1 MQKLVA
7 LTPAAH
13 NPSIL
18 PPSSHDPSKHK
29 RFAEAHELEKAL
41 KEIVKGEVRFGDGD
55 RALYATDGSNY
66 RQVPIGVVVPR
77 DVEDAIATMRLCRM
91 YGAPVLSRG
100 GGTSL
105 CGQCCNFA
113 VILDFS
119 KYCNQLLE
127 LNHREKYARV
137 QPGIVLDTLRKAAE
151 HFHLTFGPDPATHN
165 HCTLGGMIGNNSCG
179 VHALMAGKTEE
190 NVYELDILTYD
201 GLHMKVGETSE
212 AELEHI
218 IREGGRRGE
227 IYSKLKALRDKY
239 ANLIRERYP
248 NIPRRVSGYNLNE
261 LLPENHFNVARAL
274 VGSEATCVMVLE
286 AKLRLVYSP
295 PARTL
300 VVLGYDDVYAAGD
313 HVPEVLTFK
322 PIGLEGIDNRLV
334 GYMKKK
340 GLHVE
345 DLALLPDGKGFLLV
359 EFGGE
364 NKEESDMKARAMMAR
379 LKAGANAPKM
389 KLYDDKK
396 QEKLVWEIRESGL
409 GATAFVPGEP
419 VTWEGWEDSAV
430 PPDKVGHYLRDLRK
444 LLEKHGY
451 NCSLYGHFGQGC
463 IHTRIDFDFR
473 TVEGIR
479 NYRAFIS
486 EAADLVV
493 SYGGSISGEHGDGQS
508 KAEMLPKMFGPELV
522 QAFQEFKAIWDPQ
535 NKMNPNKVVDPF
547 PIDEN
552 LRLGADFAPWQPETH
567 FKFPEDEGRFWHA
580 TMRCVGVGKC
590 RRKEE
595 GVMCPSYMVTLE
607 EKHSTRGRA
616 HMLFEMLQGEELKS
630 GWQDE
635 SVKEALDLC
644 LSCKG
649 CKGECPVNVDIPTYK
664 AEFMSH
670 YYEKHKRPISAFAFG
685 YIDRWAALASI
696 APEFANFFSQTPGFS
711 DLMKA
716 VLKIPSQRQI
726 PPFAPQSFR
735 QWFNGRKTDRSP
747 GPQVILWTDTFNNY
761 FHAHT
766 AKAAVEV
773 LEYMGWR
780 VRIPRENLC
789 CGRPLYDFG
798 MLDEAKVYLKRILR
812 SLERDIQAGFPIL
825 VLEPSCASV
834 FKEELKN
841 LLPDEHLS
849 EKLSG
854 QVMLLS
860 EFIQKKASEFEFPQL
875 KRKAITQNHCHHKAI
890 FKTEAEEQVFKR
902 IGLDAKVLD
911 SGCCGMAGPFGFEE
925 QKYEVSQACGERVL
939 LPAVREAAEDELIL
953 ADGFSCREQIRQNTD
968 RYPLHLA
975 DVLNA
980 AIKQDLPKS
989 GKPEAHIVK
998 RINSEAAIGKV
1009 KAGAALTALLG
1020 TAAFGLWAFFD
1031 HRNRKAS
1038 RGKVIEM
1045 GSR

>member
-1 MQKLVA
+1 
-7 LTPAAH
+7 
-13 NPSIL
+13 
-18 PPSSHDPSKHK
+18 
-29 RFAEAHELEKAL
+29 
-41 KEIVKGEVRFGDGD
+41 
-55 RALYATDGSNY
+55 
-66 RQVPIGVVVPR
+66 
-77 DVEDAIATMRLCRM
+77 
-91 YGAPVLSRG
+91 
-100 GGTSL
+100 
-105 CGQCCNFA
+105 
-113 VILDFS
+113 
-119 KYCNQLLE
+119 
-127 LNHREKYARV
+127 
-137 QPGIVLDTLRKAAE
+137 
-151 HFHLTFGPDPATHN
+151 
-165 HCTLGGMIGNNSCG
+165 MIGNNSCG

-190 NVYELDILTYD
+190 NVLELDVLTYD
-201 GLHMKVGETSE
+201 GLHIKVGETSE
-212 AELEHI
+212 PELESI
-218 IREGGRRGE
+218 IRQGGRRGE
-227 IYSKLKALRDKY
+227 IYSRLKNLRDKY

-248 NIPRRVSGYNLNE
+248 KIPRRVSGYNLNE
-261 LLPENHFNVARAL
+261 LLPENKFNVAKAL

-286 AKLRLVYSP
+286 AKLKLVYSP

-300 VVLGYDDVYAAGD
+300 VVLGYPDVYSAGD
-313 HVPEVLTFK
+313 HVPEVLEFG
-322 PIGLEGIDNRLV
+322 PIGLEGIDDRLV

-340 GLHVE
+340 GLHAS
-345 DLALLPDGKGFLLV
+345 DLSLLPEGNGFLLV

-364 NKEESDMKARAMMAR
+364 NKAEADAKARAMMAR
-379 LKAGANAPKM
+379 LGFKPNSPKM

-396 QEKLVWEIRESGL
+396 QEKMVWEIRESGL

-430 PPDKVGHYLRDLRK
+430 PPEKVGDYLRDLRK

-451 NCSLYGHFGQGC
+451 GCALYGHFGQGC

-479 NYRAFIS
+479 NYRAFM
-486 EAADLVV
+486 EDATDLVV

-522 QAFQEFKAIWDPQ
+522 EAFREFKSIWDPQ
-535 NKMNPNKVVDPF
+535 NKMNPQKVVDAF

-552 LRLGADFAPWQPETH
+552 LRLGVDFRPWEPNTH
-567 FKFPEDEGRFWHA
+567 FKFPEDEGQFWHA

-590 RRKEE
+590 RRKED

-616 HMLFEMLQGEELKS
+616 HMLFEMLQGEELKN

-649 CKGECPVNVDIPTYK
+649 CKGECPVNVDMATYK

-670 YYEKHKRPISAFAFG
+670 YYEKHKRPMSAYAFG
-685 YIDRWAALASI
+685 HIDRWAELASI
-696 APEFANFFSQTPGFS
+696 APEIANFFSQTPGLS

-716 VLKIPSQRQI
+716 VLDVPKEREIPA
-726 PPFAPQSFR
+726 FAPQTFR
-735 QWFNGRKTDRSP
+735 SWFQNRRTNRAP

-773 LEYMGWR
+773 LEHMGWR
-780 VRIPRENLC
+780 VRIPRANLC

-798 MLDEAKVYLKRILR
+798 MLDEAKIYLKRILHE
-812 SLERDIQAGFPIL
+812 LERDIQAGYPIV

-841 LLPDEHLS
+841 LLPEEHLS

-860 EFIQKKASEFEFPQL
+860 EFIQKKATEFKFPDL
-875 KRKAITQNHCHHKAI
+875 KRKAVVQAHCHHKAI
-890 FKTEAEEQVFKR
+890 FKTEAEEKVLKR
-902 IGLDAKVLD
+902 IGVEAEVLD
-911 SGCCGMAGPFGFEE
+911 SGCCGMAGPFGFEAS
-925 QKYEVSQACGERVL
+925 KYEVSQACAERVL
-939 LPAVREAAEDELIL
+939 LPAIRKAPDDRIVI

-975 DVLNA
+975 DVLKM
-980 AIKQDLPKS
+980 AIQEEAPKT
-989 GKPEAHIVK
+989 GKPEARIVK
-998 RINSEAAIGKV
+998 DIRSETTKGKV
-1009 KAGAALTALLG
+1009 KTGAAIIALAG
-1020 TAAFGLWAFFD
+1020 TAAFVVSAF
-1031 HRNRKAS
+1031 RAVRKKPA
-1038 RGKVIEM
+1038 KMLEM
-1045 GSR
+1045 PRR

>member
-7 LTPAAH
+7 LTPTAH
-13 NPSIL
+13 SPSIL
-18 PPSSHDPSKHK
+18 RPSSHDASKHK
-29 RFAEAHELEKAL
+29 RFAQARQLEEDL
-41 KEIVKGEVRFGDGD
+41 KQIIKGEVRFSDGD

-66 RQVPIGVVVPR
+66 RQIPIGVVVPR
-77 DVEDAIATMRLCRM
+77 DIEDAIATMRLCRM
-91 YGAPVLSRG
+91 HGAPVLSRG

-127 LNHREKYARV
+127 LNHKEKYARV
-137 QPGIVLDTLRKAAE
+137 QPGIVLDTLRNAAE
-151 HFHLTFGPDPATHN
+151 KFNLTFGPDPATHN

-190 NVYELDILTYD
+190 NVIELDVLTYD

-212 AELEHI
+212 AELENI
-218 IREGGRRGE
+218 IRQGGRRGE
-227 IYSKLKALRDKY
+227 IYAKLKSLRDKY
-239 ANLIRERYP
+239 ADLVRERYP
-248 NIPRRVSGYNLNE
+248 KIPRRVSGYNLNE
-261 LLPENHFNVARAL
+261 LLPENNFNVARAL
-274 VGSEATCVMVLE
+274 VGTEATCVMVLE

-295 PARTL
+295 PSRTL
-300 VVLGYDDVYAAGD
+300 VVLGYPDVYSAGD
-313 HVPEVLTFK
+313 HVPEVLEFK
-322 PIGLEGIDNRLV
+322 PIGLEGIDDRLV
-334 GYMKKK
+334 TYMKRK
-340 GLHVE
+340 GLNVE
-345 DLALLPDGKGFLLV
+345 DLPLLPEGNGFLLV

-364 NKEESDMKARAMMAR
+364 SKQESDAKARAMMAR
-379 LKAGANAPKM
+379 LKAKAKSPTM
-389 KLYDDKK
+389 KLYDDEK

-419 VTWEGWEDSAV
+419 VAWEGWEDSAV
-430 PPDKVGHYLRDLRK
+430 PPERVGHYLRDLRK
-444 LLEKHGY
+444 LFEKHGY
-451 NCSLYGHFGQGC
+451 GCSLYGHFGQGC

-522 QAFQEFKAIWDPQ
+522 RAFEEFKAIWDPQ

-552 LRLGADFAPWQPETH
+552 LRLGADFRPWEPETH
-567 FKFPEDEGRFWHA
+567 FKFPEDEGHLWHA

-616 HMLFEMLQGEELKS
+616 HMLFEMLQGEELKD

-635 SVKEALDLC
+635 GVKEALDLC

-649 CKGECPVNVDIPTYK
+649 CKGECPVNVDMATYK

-670 YYEKHKRPISAFAFG
+670 YYEKHKRPVSAYAFG
-685 YIDRWAALASI
+685 HIDRWAELASI
-696 APEFANFFSQTPGFS
+696 APEIANFFSQTPGFS
-711 DLMKA
+711 DLMKS
-716 VLKIPSQRQI
+716 VLDIPKQRQI
-726 PPFAPQSFR
+726 PAFAPETFR
-735 QWFNGRKTDRSP
+735 DWFNHRKSDRSP
-747 GPQVILWTDTFNNY
+747 GPQVILWADTFNNH

-773 LEYMGWR
+773 LEHMGWR
-780 VRIPRENLC
+780 VRIPREKLC

-798 MLDEAKVYLKRILR
+798 MLDEAKLYLKRILG
-812 SLERDIQAGFPIL
+812 SLERDIQAGYPIV

-841 LLPDEHLS
+841 LLPEEHLS

-854 QVMLLS
+854 QTMLLS
-860 EFIQKKASEFEFPQL
+860 EFIQKKASEFKFPQL
-875 KRKAITQNHCHHKAI
+875 KRKAMVQSHCHHKSI
-890 FKTEAEEQVFKR
+890 FKTDAEEKLFKR
-902 IGLDAKVLD
+902 LGIEANLLD
-911 SGCCGMAGPFGFEE
+911 SGCCGMAGPFGFEAA
-925 QKYEVSQACGERVL
+925 KYEVSQACGERVL
-939 LPAVREAAEDELIL
+939 LPAVRTAPADELVI
-953 ADGFSCREQIRQNTD
+953 ADGFSCREQIRQSTD

-975 DVLNA
+975 DVLKMA
-980 AIKQDLPKS
+980 LKDELPKA
-989 GKPEAHIVK
+989 GKPEAAVVK
-998 RINSEAAIGKV
+998 QIRSEAAMGKL
-1009 KAGAALTALLG
+1009 KASAAILALLG
-1020 TAAFGLWAFFD
+1020 TAAFGLWALFD
-1031 HRNRKAS
+1031 WRNRQPK
-1038 RGKVIEM
+1038 RGKIIEM

>member
-7 LTPAAH
+7 LTPTTH
-13 NPSIL
+13 SPSVL
-18 PPSSHDPSKHK
+18 PPSSHHPSKHK
-29 RFAEAHELEKAL
+29 RFAQSRELERAL
-41 KEIVKGEVRFGDGD
+41 KDVIKGEVRFSDGD
-55 RALYATDGSNY
+55 RALYAADGSNY
-66 RQVPIGVVVPR
+66 RQIPIGIVVPR
-77 DVEDAIATMRLCRM
+77 DIEDAIATMRLSRM
-91 YGAPVLSRG
+91 HGAPVLSRG

-119 KYCNQLLE
+119 KYCNQILE
-127 LNHREKYARV
+127 LNHRGKYARV
-137 QPGIVLDTLRKAAE
+137 QPGIVLDSLRNTAE
-151 HFHLTFGPDPATHN
+151 RQHLTFGPDPATHT

-179 VHALMAGKTEE
+179 VHALMAGKTDE
-190 NVYELDILTYD
+190 NVIELDVLTYD
-201 GLHMKVGETSE
+201 GLHMKVRKTSE
-212 AELEHI
+212 AELESI
-218 IREGGRRGE
+218 IRQGGRQGE
-227 IYSKLKALRDKY
+227 IYSQMKALRDKY

-248 NIPRRVSGYNLNE
+248 KIPRRVSGYNLNE
-261 LLPENHFNVARAL
+261 LLPENNFNVARAL
-274 VGSEATCVMVLE
+274 VGTEGTCVMVLE
-286 AKLRLVYSP
+286 AKLRLVDSP

-300 VVLGYDDVYAAGD
+300 VVLGYSDVYAAAD
-313 HVPEVLTFK
+313 HVPEVLQFK
-322 PIGLEGIDNRLV
+322 PIGLEGIDDRLV
-334 GYMKKK
+334 SYMKRK
-340 GLHVE
+340 GLNVE
-345 DLALLPDGKGFLLV
+345 DLPLLPEGNGFLLV

-364 NKEESDMKARAMMAR
+364 NRLEADAKACAMMAR
-379 LKAGANAPKM
+379 LKLDPRSPTM
-389 KLYDDKK
+389 KLYDNKK
-396 QEKLVWEIRESGL
+396 QEDLVWEIRESGL

-430 PPDKVGHYLRDLRK
+430 PPEKLGGYLRDLRK
-444 LLEKHGY
+444 LFEKHGY

-463 IHTRIDFDFR
+463 VHTRIDFDFR

-479 NYRAFIS
+479 NYRSFIS
-486 EAADLVV
+486 DATDLVV
-493 SYGGSISGEHGDGQS
+493 GYGGSISGEHGDGQS

-522 QAFQEFKAIWDPQ
+522 QAFREFKAIWDPQ
-535 NKMNPNKVVDPF
+535 NRMNPNKVVDPF

-552 LRLGADFAPWQPETH
+552 LRLGADFNPWEPKTH
-567 FKFPEDEGRFWHA
+567 FKFPEDEGRLWHA
-580 TMRCVGVGKC
+580 AMRCVGVGKC

-616 HMLFEMLQGEELKS
+616 HMLFEMLQGEELKD
-630 GWQDE
+630 GWQEE

-649 CKGECPVNVDIPTYK
+649 CKGECPVNVDIATYK

-670 YYEKHKRPISAFAFG
+670 YYEKHKRPISAYAFG
-685 YIDRWAALASI
+685 HIDRWAALASI
-696 APEFANFFSQTPGFS
+696 APEIANFLSQAPGFS
-711 DLMKA
+711 EVMKSA
-716 VLKIPSQRQI
+716 LDIPKQRQL
-726 PPFAPQSFR
+726 PVFAPQTFR
-735 QWFNGRKTDRSP
+735 DWFSRREPDRSP

-761 FHAHT
+761 FHTHT

-773 LEYMGWR
+773 LEHMGWR

-798 MLDEAKVYLKRILR
+798 MLDEAKGYLKRILR
-812 SLERDIQAGFPIL
+812 GLERDIQAGYPIV

-841 LLPDEHLS
+841 LFPDEHLT

-854 QVMLLS
+854 QTMLLS
-860 EFIQKKASEFEFPQL
+860 EFIQKKAGQFSFPQI
-875 KRKAITQNHCHHKAI
+875 KRKAIAQAHCHHKAI

-902 IGLDAKVLD
+902 IGLEAKMLD
-911 SGCCGMAGPFGFEE
+911 SGCCGMAGPFGFEAA
-925 QKYEVSQACGERVL
+925 KYEVSQACAERVL
-939 LPAVREAAEDELIL
+939 LPAVRGALADELVV

-975 DVLNA
+975 DILKM
-980 AIKQDLPKS
+980 AIKDELPKT
-989 GKPEAHIVK
+989 GMPEVPVVK
-998 RINSEAAIGKV
+998 QIKREAAVGKL

-1020 TAAFGLWAFFD
+1020 TTAFGLWAFLD
-1031 HRNRKAS
+1031 YRNRKS
-1038 RGKVIEM
+1038 NVGNIVEV

>member
-13 NPSIL
+13 DPSTL
-18 PPSSHDPSKHK
+18 PPSSHAPFKHK
-29 RFAEAHELEKAL
+29 RFAQARELEEAL
-41 KEIVKGEVRFGDGD
+41 KQVIKGEVRFSDGD

-77 DVEDAIATMRLCRM
+77 DAEDAIAAMRLCRM
-91 YGAPVLSRG
+91 HGAPVLSRG

-105 CGQCCNFA
+105 CGQCCNVA

-119 KYCNQLLE
+119 KYCHEILE
-127 LNHREKYARV
+127 LNHKEKYARV
-137 QPGIVLDTLRKAAE
+137 LPGVVLDTLRNAAE
-151 HFHLTFGPDPATHN
+151 KFHLTFGPDPATHT

-190 NVYELDILTYD
+190 NVLELDVLTYD

-212 AELEHI
+212 AELANI
-218 IREGGRRGE
+218 VRQGGRRGE
-227 IYSKLKALRDKY
+227 IYSKLKALSDKY
-239 ANLIRERYP
+239 AKLIRERYP
-248 NIPRRVSGYNLNE
+248 KIPRRVSGYNLNQ
-261 LLPENHFNVARAL
+261 LLPENNFNVARAL
-274 VGSEATCVMVLE
+274 VGTEGTCVMVLE

-295 PARTL
+295 PSRTL
-300 VVLGYDDVYAAGD
+300 VVLGYPDVYSGGD
-313 HVPEVLTFK
+313 DVPEVLEFG
-322 PIGLEGIDNRLV
+322 PVGLEGIDDRLV
-334 GYMKKK
+334 GYMKRK
-340 GLHVE
+340 GLNVG
-345 DLALLPDGKGFLLV
+345 DLPLLPEGNGFLLV

-364 NKEESDMKARAMMAR
+364 SKAEADAKARSIMAKLQAR
-379 LKAGANAPKM
+379 PKPPKM

-396 QEKLVWEIRESGL
+396 QEDLVWEIRESGL

-419 VTWEGWEDSAV
+419 VAWEGWEDSAV

-444 LLEKHGY
+444 LFEKHGY
-451 NCSLYGHFGQGC
+451 DCSLYGHFGQGC
-463 IHTRIDFDFR
+463 IHTRINFDFR

-479 NYRAFIS
+479 NYRSFIG

-522 QAFQEFKAIWDPQ
+522 QAFREFKAIWDPQ
-535 NKMNPNKVVDPF
+535 NKMNPGKVVDSF

-552 LRLGADFAPWQPETH
+552 LRLGVDFNPWEPKTH
-567 FKFPEDEGRFWHA
+567 FKFPEDEGHMWHA

-616 HMLFEMLQGEELKS
+616 HLLFEMLQGEELKD

-635 SVKEALDLC
+635 GVKEALDLC

-649 CKGECPVNVDIPTYK
+649 CKGECPVNVDMATYK

-670 YYEKHKRPISAFAFG
+670 YYEKHKRRLSALAFG
-685 YIDRWAALASI
+685 HIDRWAELASI
-696 APEFANFFSQTPGFS
+696 APEVANFFSQTPPFS
-711 DLMKA
+711 TLMKSILEIA
-716 VLKIPSQRQI
+716 PQRQI
-726 PPFAPQSFR
+726 AEFAPQTFR
-735 QWFNGRKTDRSP
+735 SWFKSRKTDRSP
-747 GPQVILWTDTFNNY
+747 GPQVILWADTFNNY

-773 LEYMGWR
+773 LEHMGWR
-780 VRIPRENLC
+780 VRIPREILC

-798 MLDEAKVYLKRILR
+798 MLDEAKLYLKRILR
-812 SLERDIQAGFPIL
+812 SLERDIQAGYPIV

-841 LLPDEHLS
+841 LLPDERLT

-860 EFIQKKASEFEFPQL
+860 EFIQKKATEFEFPQL
-875 KRKAITQNHCHHKAI
+875 KRKAVVQAHCHHKAI
-890 FKTEAEEQVFKR
+890 FKTDPEEKVFNRLGIEAEL
-902 IGLDAKVLD
+902 LDA
-911 SGCCGMAGPFGFEE
+911 GCCGMAGPFGFEAA
-925 QKYEVSQACGERVL
+925 KYEVSQACGERAL
-939 LPAVREAAEDELIL
+939 LPAVRKAADDELVI

-968 RYPLHLA
+968 RFPLHLA
-975 DVLNA
+975 DALQMAFTKN
-980 AIKQDLPKS
+980 LPRK
-989 GKPEAHIVK
+989 GNPEAPIVK
-998 RINSEAAIGKV
+998 RIKSEKRMAQAKT
-1009 KAGAALTALLG
+1009 AAALVALLG
-1020 TAAFGLWAFFD
+1020 TTAFGLWALFS
-1031 HRNRKAS
+1031 R
-1038 RGKVIEM
+1038 RGKSSKSGQVIEM
-1045 GSR
+1045 PTR

>member
-29 RFAEAHELEKAL
+29 RFAQAHELEKAL
-41 KEIVKGEVRFGDGD
+41 KEVVKGEVRFGDGD

-66 RQVPIGVVVPR
+66 RQVPIGIVVPR
-77 DVEDAIATMRLCRM
+77 DAEDAIATMRLCRM

-119 KYCNQLLE
+119 KYCHQLLE

-201 GLHMKVGETSE
+201 GLHMRVGETSE

-295 PARTL
+295 PVRTL
-300 VVLGYDDVYAAGD
+300 VVLGYSDVYAAGD

-334 GYMKKK
+334 NYMQKK
-340 GLHVE
+340 GLHAE

-364 NKEESDMKARAMMAR
+364 SKEESDAKAIAMMAR
-379 LKAGANAPKM
+379 LKAGANAPTM

-486 EAADLVV
+486 EATDLVV

-522 QAFQEFKAIWDPQ
+522 QAFREFKAIWDPH

-635 SVKEALDLC
+635 SVREALDLC

-649 CKGECPVNVDIPTYK
+649 CKGECPVNVDMATYK

-670 YYEKHKRPISAFAFG
+670 YYEKHKRPITAFAFG
-685 YIDRWAALASI
+685 HIDRWAGLASI

-711 DLMKA
+711 DLMKT
-716 VLKIPSQRQI
+716 VLKIPKQRQI
-726 PPFAPQSFR
+726 PEFAPQTFR
-735 QWFNGRKTDRSP
+735 QWFNQRKTDRSP

-761 FHAHT
+761 FHANT

-798 MLDEAKVYLKRILR
+798 MLDEAKLYLKRILR

-841 LLPDEHLS
+841 LLPDEHLT

-854 QVMLLS
+854 QVFLLS

-875 KRKAITQNHCHHKAI
+875 KRKAISQSHCHHKAI

-902 IGLDAKVLD
+902 IGLDAKLLD

-925 QKYEVSQACGERVL
+925 HKYEVSQACGERVL
-939 LPAVREAAEDELIL
+939 LPAVRDAAEDELII
-953 ADGFSCREQIRQNTD
+953 ADGFSCREQIRQNTS

-975 DVLNA
+975 EVLHA

-989 GKPEAHIVK
+989 GKPEARIVK
-998 RINSEAAIGKV
+998 RIQSEAAIGKV

-1020 TAAFGLWAFFD
+1020 TAAFGFWAFFD
-1031 HRNRKAS
+1031 YRNRKAA
-1038 RGKVIEM
+1038 RGKVLEM
-1045 GSR
+1045 GSK

>member
-29 RFAEAHELEKAL
+29 RFAKAHELEKAL
-41 KEIVKGEVRFGDGD
+41 REVVKGEVRFGDGD

-119 KYCNQLLE
+119 KHCHQLLE

-295 PARTL
+295 PVRTL
-300 VVLGYDDVYAAGD
+300 VVLGYPDVYAAGD

-334 GYMKKK
+334 NYMQKK

-364 NKEESDMKARAMMAR
+364 SKEESDAKAMAMMGR
-379 LKAGANAPKM
+379 LKAGANAPTM

-486 EAADLVV
+486 EATDLVV

-522 QAFQEFKAIWDPQ
+522 QAFREFKAIWDPH
-535 NKMNPNKVVDPF
+535 NKMNPKKVVDPF

-649 CKGECPVNVDIPTYK
+649 CKGECPVNVDMATYK

-670 YYEKHKRPISAFAFG
+670 YYEEHKRPITAFAFG
-685 YIDRWAALASI
+685 HIDRWAALASI

-711 DLMKA
+711 DLMKT
-716 VLKIPSQRQI
+716 VLKIPKQRQI
-726 PPFAPQSFR
+726 PEFAPQTFR
-735 QWFNGRKTDRSP
+735 QWFNHRKPDRSP

-766 AKAAVEV
+766 ARAAVEV

-798 MLDEAKVYLKRILR
+798 MLDEAKLYLKRILR
-812 SLERDIQAGFPIL
+812 SLERDIQAGFPIV

-854 QVMLLS
+854 QVYLLS

-875 KRKAITQNHCHHKAI
+875 KRTAISQSHCHHKAI

-902 IGLDAKVLD
+902 IGLDAKLLD

-925 QKYEVSQACGERVL
+925 HKYEVSQACGERVL
-939 LPAVREAAEDELIL
+939 LPAVRDAAKEELII
-953 ADGFSCREQIRQNTD
+953 ADGFSCREQIRQNTS

-975 DVLNA
+975 EVLHA

-989 GKPEAHIVK
+989 GKPEARIVK
-998 RINSEAAIGKV
+998 RIHSDAAIGKV
-1009 KAGAALTALLG
+1009 KAGAALTAVLG
-1020 TAAFGLWAFFD
+1020 TAAFGFWAFFD
-1031 HRNRKAS
+1031 HRSRKAA
-1038 RGKVIEM
+1038 RGKVLEM

>member
-7 LTPAAH
+7 LKPAPHSPAT
-13 NPSIL
+13 L

-29 RFAEAHELEKAL
+29 RFHRSRELEDAL
-41 KEIVKGEVRFGDGD
+41 RDVVKGEVRFSEGD
-55 RALYATDGSNY
+55 RALYAADGSNY
-66 RQVPIGVVVPR
+66 RQVPIGIVVPR
-77 DVEDAIATMRLCRM
+77 DMEDAIRTMRLCRM
-91 YGAPVLSRG
+91 HNAPVLSRG

-119 KYCNQLLE
+119 KYCHQILE
-127 LNHREKYARV
+127 LNYKEKYARV
-137 QPGIVLDTLRKAAE
+137 QPGIVLDTLRNEAE
-151 HFHLTFGPDPATHN
+151 KQHLTFGPDPATHT

-190 NVYELDILTYD
+190 NVLELDVLTYD
-201 GLHMKVGETSE
+201 GLRMRVGETSE
-212 AELEHI
+212 EELRNI
-218 IREGGRRGE
+218 IGRGGRRGE
-227 IYSKLKALRDKY
+227 IYSKLKVLRDRY

-248 NIPRRVSGYNLNE
+248 RIPRRVSGYNLNQ
-261 LLPENHFNVARAL
+261 LLPENNFNVARAL
-274 VGSEATCVMVLE
+274 VGTEGTCVMVLE
-286 AKLRLVYSP
+286 AKLRLVDSP
-295 PARTL
+295 PARSL
-300 VVLGYDDVYAAGD
+300 VVLGYSDVYTAAD
-313 HVPEVLTFK
+313 RVPEVLEFK
-322 PIGLEGIDNRLV
+322 PIGLEGIDDRLV
-334 GYMKKK
+334 SYMKRK
-340 GLHVE
+340 GLNSE
-345 DLALLPDGKGFLLV
+345 DLPLLPEGNGFLLV

-364 NKEESDMKARAMMAR
+364 NKVEADAKARAMMAR
-379 LKAGANAPKM
+379 LKLGSKSPAM
-389 KLYDDKK
+389 KIYDDKK
-396 QEKLVWEIRESGL
+396 QEDLVWEIRESGL

-430 PPDKVGHYLRDLRK
+430 PPENLGGYLRDLRK
-444 LLEKHGY
+444 LFEKHGY
-451 NCSLYGHFGQGC
+451 SCSLYGHFGQGC
-463 IHTRIDFDFR
+463 VHTRIDFDFR

-486 EAADLVV
+486 DATDLVV
-493 SYGGSISGEHGDGQS
+493 GYGGSISGEHGDGQS

-522 QAFQEFKAIWDPQ
+522 QAFREFKAIWDPQ

-552 LRLGADFAPWQPETH
+552 LRLGADFNPWEPETH

-580 TMRCVGVGKC
+580 AMRCVGVGKC

-616 HMLFEMLQGEELKS
+616 HLLFEMLQGEELKN
-630 GWQDE
+630 GWLEE

-649 CKGECPVNVDIPTYK
+649 CKGECPVNVDMATYK

-670 YYEKHKRPISAFAFG
+670 YYEKRKRPISAYAFG
-685 YIDRWAALASI
+685 HIDRWAALGSI
-696 APEFANFFSQTPGFS
+696 APEIANLFSQTPGLS
-711 DLMKA
+711 DLMKS
-716 VLKIPSQRQI
+716 VLDIPKQRQI
-726 PPFAPQSFR
+726 PAFAPQTFR
-735 QWFNGRKTDRSP
+735 DWFARRKVDRSP

-761 FHAHT
+761 FHTHT

-773 LEYMGWR
+773 LEHLGWR
-780 VRIPRENLC
+780 VRIPRETLC

-798 MLDEAKVYLKRILR
+798 MLEEAKSYLKRILR
-812 SLERDIQAGFPIL
+812 SLERDIQAGYPIV

-841 LLPDEHLS
+841 LLPDEHLT

-854 QVMLLS
+854 QTMLLS
-860 EFIQKKASEFEFPQL
+860 EFIQNKASQFEFAQL
-875 KRKAITQNHCHHKAI
+875 KRKAIAQAHCHHKSI
-890 FKTEAEEQVFKR
+890 FKTEAEEQVLKR
-902 IGLDAKVLD
+902 IGLETKVLD
-911 SGCCGMAGPFGFEE
+911 SGCCGMAGPFGFEAA
-925 QKYEVSQACGERVL
+925 KFEVSQACAERAL
-939 LPAVREAAEDELIL
+939 LPAVRNASDDQIVI
-953 ADGFSCREQIRQNTD
+953 ADGFSCREQIRQNTQ

-975 DVLNA
+975 DVVKMALA
-980 AIKQDLPKS
+980 EELPSK
-989 GKPEAHIVK
+989 GHPEARIVK
-998 RINSEAAIGKV
+998 QIKSEAAAGRL
-1009 KAGAALTALLG
+1009 KAAAALTALLG
-1020 TAAFGLWAFFD
+1020 TAAFAWWAVSD
-1031 HRNRKAS
+1031 LRRHKPA

>member
-1 MQKLVA
+1 MQRLAA
-7 LTPAAH
+7 LTSPAH
-13 NPSIL
+13 DRSVL
-18 PPSSHDPSKHK
+18 PPSSHDSSKHK
-29 RFAEAHELEKAL
+29 SFAKAWELERAL
-41 KEIVKGEVRFGDGD
+41 RDVMKGEVRFEDGD

-77 DVEDAIATMRLCRM
+77 DIEDAILTMRLCRM
-91 YGAPVLSRG
+91 HGAPVLSRG

-113 VILDFS
+113 VVLDFS
-119 KYCNQLLE
+119 KYCHQILE
-127 LNHREKYARV
+127 LNHKEKYARV
-137 QPGIVLDTLRKAAE
+137 QPGIVLDTLRNAAE
-151 HFHLTFGPDPATHN
+151 KYNLTFGPDPATHT

-190 NVYELDILTYD
+190 NVLELDVLTYD

-212 AELEHI
+212 AELESI
-218 IREGGRRGE
+218 IRQGGRRGE
-227 IYSKLKALRDKY
+227 IYAKLKALRDKY

-248 NIPRRVSGYNLNE
+248 KIPRRVSGYNLNE
-261 LLPENHFNVARAL
+261 LLPENKFNVARAL
-274 VGSEATCVMVLE
+274 VGTEATCVMVLE

-300 VVLGYDDVYAAGD
+300 VVLGYPDVYSAGD
-313 HVPEVLTFK
+313 HVPEVLEFG
-322 PIGLEGIDNRLV
+322 PIGLEGIDDRLV
-334 GYMKKK
+334 SYMRKKH
-340 GLHVE
+340 LHMR
-345 DLALLPDGKGFLLV
+345 DLRLLPEGKGFLLV

-364 NKEESDMKARAMMAR
+364 NKEEADAKAMKMMAR
-379 LKAGANAPKM
+379 LKTKPNAPSM
-389 KLYDDKK
+389 KLYDDKE
-396 QEKLVWEIRESGL
+396 QEDTVWEIRESGL

-451 NCSLYGHFGQGC
+451 GCALYGHFGQGC

-479 NYRAFIS
+479 NYRAFIE

-522 QAFQEFKAIWDPQ
+522 RAFGEFKLIWDPQ
-535 NKMNPNKVVDPF
+535 NKMNPGKVVDPF

-552 LRLGADFAPWQPETH
+552 LRLGADFKPWQPKTH
-567 FKFPEDEGRFWHA
+567 FKFPEDEGQFWHGA
-580 TMRCVGVGKC
+580 MRCVGVGNC
-590 RRKEE
+590 RRKEN

-616 HMLFEMLQGEELKS
+616 HMLFEMLQREELKQ

-635 SVKEALDLC
+635 RVKEALDLC

-649 CKGECPVNVDIPTYK
+649 CKGECPVNVDMATYK

-670 YYEKHKRPISAFAFG
+670 YYEKHKRPLSAYAFG
-685 YIDRWAALASI
+685 HIDRWGELASI
-696 APEFANFFSQTPGFS
+696 APEIANFFSQTPGFS
-711 DLMKA
+711 DVMKS
-716 VLKIPSQRQI
+716 VLDIPRQRQM
-726 PPFAPQSFR
+726 PAFAPQSFR
-735 QWFNGRKTDRSP
+735 NWFTKRKVDRSP

-773 LEYMGWR
+773 LEHLGWR

-798 MLDEAKVYLKRILR
+798 MLDEAKMYLKRILR
-812 SLERDIQAGFPIL
+812 SLERDIQAGYPIV

-841 LLPDEHLS
+841 LLPQEHLT

-854 QVMLLS
+854 QTMLLS
-860 EFIQKKASEFEFPQL
+860 EFLQQKATEFKFPQL
-875 KRKAITQNHCHHKAI
+875 KRKAVVQAHCHHKSI

-902 IGLDAKVLD
+902 LGIDAEMLD
-911 SGCCGMAGPFGFEE
+911 SGCCGMAGPFGFEAA
-925 QKYEVSQACGERVL
+925 KYEVSQACGERVL
-939 LPAVREAAEDELIL
+939 LPTVRKAPDDEIVV
-953 ADGFSCREQIRQNTD
+953 ADGFSCREQIRQNTN

-975 DVLNA
+975 EILKMALKDEFPQA
-980 AIKQDLPKS
+980 
-989 GKPEAHIVK
+989 GKPEAVIVR
-998 RINSEAAIGKV
+998 RIKSEAAMGKL
-1009 KAGAALTALLG
+1009 KAAALVALLG

-1031 HRNRKAS
+1031 QRNGR
-1038 RGKVIEM
+1038 ITQ
-1045 GSR
+1045 

>member
-29 RFAEAHELEKAL
+29 RFPRAHELEQAL
-41 KEIVKGEVRFGDGD
+41 KDVIKGEVRFGDGD

-77 DVEDAIATMRLCRM
+77 DAEDAIATMRLCRM
-91 YGAPVLSRG
+91 YEAPVLSRG

-119 KYCNQLLE
+119 KYCHQILE

-137 QPGIVLDTLRKAAE
+137 QPGVVLDTLRNQAE
-151 HFHLTFGPDPATHN
+151 QYHLTFGPDPATHT

-179 VHALMAGKTEE
+179 THSVMAGKTEE
-190 NVYELDILTYD
+190 NVLELDVLTYD

-212 AELEHI
+212 AELEQI

-227 IYSKLKALRDKY
+227 IYAKLKALRDKY
-239 ANLIRERYP
+239 ADLIRQRYP
-248 NIPRRVSGYNLNE
+248 NIPRRVSGYNLNQ

-295 PARTL
+295 PVRTL
-300 VVLGYDDVYAAGD
+300 VVLGYPDVYAAGD

-334 GYMKKK
+334 SYMQKK
-340 GLHVE
+340 GLHQE

-364 NKEESDMKARAMMAR
+364 SKEESDAKAMALMGR
-379 LKAGANAPKM
+379 LKAGPGAPTM

-479 NYRAFIS
+479 NYRAFIN
-486 EAADLVV
+486 EASDLVV

-522 QAFQEFKAIWDPQ
+522 QAFREFKSIWDPH

-552 LRLGADFAPWQPETH
+552 LRLGADFRPWEPETH

-580 TMRCVGVGKC
+580 SMRCVGVGKC
-590 RRKEE
+590 RRKED

-649 CKGECPVNVDIPTYK
+649 CKGECPVNVDMATYK

-670 YYEKHKRPISAFAFG
+670 YYEKHKRPISASAFG
-685 YIDRWAALASI
+685 HIDRWAALASI
-696 APEFANFFSQTPGFS
+696 APEFANFFSQTRGFS

-716 VLKIPSQRQI
+716 VLKIPKQRQI
-726 PPFAPQSFR
+726 PEFAPQTFR
-735 QWFNGRKTDRSP
+735 QWFNQRKTDRSP

-773 LEYMGWR
+773 LEHMGWR

-798 MLDEAKVYLKRILR
+798 MLDEAKLYLKRILR
-812 SLERDIQAGFPIL
+812 SLERDIQAGYPIL

-841 LLPDEHLS
+841 LLPDEHLT
-849 EKLSG
+849 EKISG

-875 KRKAITQNHCHHKAI
+875 KRKAIAQSHCHHKAI

-902 IGLDAKVLD
+902 IGLEAKMLD

-925 QKYEVSQACGERVL
+925 EKYEVSQACGERVL
-939 LPAVREAAEDELIL
+939 LPAVREASDDTLVL
-953 ADGFSCREQIRQNTD
+953 ADGFSCREQIRQNTN

-980 AIKQDLPKS
+980 AIKQDLPKT
-989 GKPEAHIVK
+989 GTPEARIVK
-998 RINSEAAIGKV
+998 RIKSEAAIGKM
-1009 KAGAALTALLG
+1009 KAGAALIAVLG

-1031 HRNRKAS
+1031 YRNREAS